1 MADVTANG
9 NARLIPGWI
18 IDFHMLDRN
27 HHYSIRIMI
36 WIAIVS
42 LLGAARQASA
52 HEGPPYPIMNNKM
65 IGPCIVSVWA
75 DPDVGV
81 GTFYIILE
89 PPKGATLPEDLTV
102 EIGVRPVSGRL
113 PESRYKSV
121 RENLK
126 GQTQFKAEVQFD
138 AEERWLTRVFL
149 NSSQGGGE
157 AAVEVDVTPPGYGA
171 WDLLIYLLPFLGIGF
186 LWLNAVIRRRRHN
199 KTSVN

>member
-1 MADVTANG
+1 MVNC
-9 NARLIPGWI
+9 
-18 IDFHMLDRN
+18 N
-27 HHYSIRIMI
+27 HHNRANRQGSVLLMI
-36 WIAIVS
+36 GIAMVS
-42 LLGAARQASA
+42 LLGAARRASA
-52 HEGPPYPIMNNKM
+52 HEGPPYLILGDKM
-65 IGPCIVSVWA
+65 IGPCVVSIWA

-81 GTFYIILE
+81 GKFYIILD
-89 PPKGATLPEDLTV
+89 PPKGATLPEDVTV

-121 RENLK
+121 RESLK
-126 GQTQFKAEVQFD
+126 SQTQFKAEVQFD

-157 AAVEVDVTPPGYGA
+157 AAVEVDVTPPGYGP

-199 KTSVN
+199 KASAD